1 MKQAE
6 HAEHYIWQKSCD
18 LVVHATEERRQPSG
32 CAFSEALSLVSEA
45 IACLIS
51 SFFWLKFQS
60 DKLKTISAGI
70 PDRSALHKM
79 HAVDSEI
86 ESLLHVTKERA
97 FLFLSPFIFQQVLQF
112 VLLAEDVVN
121 ALPPE
126 AEFCYMYEFMEPFA
140 GQAR

>member
-1 MKQAE
+1 
-6 HAEHYIWQKSCD
+6 
-18 LVVHATEERRQPSG
+18 
-32 CAFSEALSLVSEA
+32 
-45 IACLIS
+45 
-51 SFFWLKFQS
+51 
-60 DKLKTISAGI
+60 
-70 PDRSALHKM
+70 M

-121 ALPPE
+121 ALPRE